1 MLYALINGKLD
12 LQSNK
17 YIKEDSCT
25 AAFFGPLLHLPDE
38 LIFKIIKEASSAG
51 LPEHGGRLISFE
63 FWPHWD
69 GADTDNSRYVEP
81 DLYLEFEHCALIV
94 EAKFNGWPQRLE
106 QWKNE
111 LTACT
116 NEGRLNSNTFLL
128 AIDGNADPNSEQC
141 CGHPV
146 LKTSWQ
152 ALYNAVHALTEQ
164 AAQQPAPVQR
174 ILDALIEAGAWFG
187 MGRLHFLQEITK
199 AKTAAITQDAS
210 WPPFKLPLEKPA
222 YRFLS
227 DIKQLPAAPLNT
239 GQFKPWAAE
248 LLNYE
253 GNLK

>member
-94 EAKFNGWPQRLE
+94 EAKFNSMMPEVPILFQGGDEW
-106 QWKNE
+106 
-111 LTACT
+111 
-116 NEGRLNSNTFLL
+116 
-128 AIDGNADPNSEQC
+128 
-141 CGHPV
+141 HPDM
-146 LKTSWQ
+146 LRFAW
-152 ALYNAVHALTEQ
+152 
-164 AAQQPAPVQR
+164 VQR
-174 ILDALIEAGAWFG
+174 TLLSMRIDRAI
-187 MGRLHFLQEITK
+187 R
-199 AKTAAITQDAS
+199 KT
-210 WPPFKLPLEKPA
+210 
-222 YRFLS
+222 R
-227 DIKQLPAAPLNT
+227 
-239 GQFKPWAAE
+239 
-248 LLNYE
+248 
-253 GNLK
+253 